1 MTSLDTDR
9 LSLLEK
15 LRGLE
20 TELNQN
26 ETRHNRQRMEALLHP
41 EFVEFGRSG
50 RRYTRAEVLKEFG
63 PDNQLSAIHSG
74 QFGLILLAE
83 HVALLTY
90 VSAHKDAKG
99 DLYRHSLRS
108 SIWVHTK
115 IGWRLRFHQGT
126 PTTEGAELT

>member
-1 MTSLDTDR
+1 MTSLDADR
-9 LSLLEK
+9 VSLLEE

-20 TELNQN
+20 TELHQN

-50 RRYTRAEVLKEFG
+50 RRYTREEVLEELG
-63 PDNQLSAIHSG
+63 PDKQLPPVQSG
-74 QFGLILLAE
+74 QFGLILLAK

-90 VSAHKDAKG
+90 VSAHTDAKG
-99 DLYRHSLRS
+99 DLYRYTLRS

-115 IGWRLRFHQGT
+115 VGWQVRFHQGT
-126 PTTEGAELT
+126 PTTGGADLA